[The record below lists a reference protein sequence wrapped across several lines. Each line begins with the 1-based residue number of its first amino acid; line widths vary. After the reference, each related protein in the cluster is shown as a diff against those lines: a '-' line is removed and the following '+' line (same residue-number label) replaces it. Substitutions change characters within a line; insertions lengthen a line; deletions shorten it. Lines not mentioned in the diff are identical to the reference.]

1 MRIVLFLTIISG
13 TMIIETVLLL
23 AGSAVAAV
31 AIAIAAYV
39 GVSKR
44 HASSSI
50 VAVSDISQ
58 SFSVNAEDS
67 AVQTQSPEIKAGKS
81 ITQPEPSVSP
91 SAASSVSVASAPIQ
105 EAPSPFP
112 EESVSPT
119 RTSAPTD
126 VSALANISSP
136 VDTTTQG
143 ILVIPTPKRRV
154 RTKRLP
160 TGASPPVP
168 RKRRSPRNKPIVPET
183 TTFTETAQ
191 SFGETPQ
198 GFNDEQS
205 TGTAGQ

>member
-50 VAVSDISQ
+50 VAVSDVSQ

-67 AVQTQSPEIKAGKS
+67 AVQTQRPEIKARNS
-81 ITQPEPSVSP
+81 VAQEPSVSP

-112 EESVSPT
+112 EE
-119 RTSAPTD
+119 
-126 VSALANISSP
+126 
-136 VDTTTQG
+136 
-143 ILVIPTPKRRV
+143 
-154 RTKRLP
+154 
-160 TGASPPVP
+160 
-168 RKRRSPRNKPIVPET
+168 
-183 TTFTETAQ
+183 
-191 SFGETPQ
+191 
-198 GFNDEQS
+198 
-205 TGTAGQ
+205 

>member
-50 VAVSDISQ
+50 VAVSDVSQ

-67 AVQTQSPEIKAGKS
+67 AVQTQRPEIKARNS
-81 ITQPEPSVSP
+81 VAQEPSVSP

-112 EESVSPT
+112 EESFSST

-126 VSALANISSP
+126 VSALANIASP
-136 VDTTTQG
+136 VDTTTRG
-143 ILVIPTPKRRV
+143 VLVIPTPKRRV

-168 RKRRSPRNKPIVPET
+168 RKRRGPRNKPIVPET

-198 GFNDEQS
+198 GFTDEQS